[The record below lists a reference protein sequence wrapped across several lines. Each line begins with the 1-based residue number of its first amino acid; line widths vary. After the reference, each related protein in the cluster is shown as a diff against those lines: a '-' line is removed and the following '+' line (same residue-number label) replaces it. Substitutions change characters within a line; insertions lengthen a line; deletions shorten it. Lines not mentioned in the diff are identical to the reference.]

1 MQERDRRSFLR
12 FFFIFDSSLTFVN
25 DSDFVGRVL
34 WLFLQRKPE
43 KLTLDGASNDADLK
57 EDIFSRWMSLS
68 VCDVF
73 SDCAKTSLIKSGWL
87 FSKDKDEVLCLIKVS
102 CLHALAW
109 GNEFGRIAKELCLL
123 IWYVPPE
130 RSSRNSSSSDELIR
144 SSASE
149 DCRESDWVD
158 K

>member
-1 MQERDRRSFLR
+1 MQERDKRSFLR

-25 DSDFVGRVL
+25 DSDFVGLILRFVL
-34 WLFLQRKPE
+34 LWKLEKPSQ
-43 KLTLDGASNDADLK
+43 DGPSNDADWK
-57 EDIFSRWMSLS
+57 GDILRRWKSFS

-102 CLHALAW
+102 CLHARAW
-109 GNEFGRIAKELCLL
+109 GNEFGRTVKERCLL

-130 RSSRNSSSSDELIR
+130 RSSRNSSSSEELIR

-149 DCRESDWVD
+149 DCRESDWVEN
-158 K
+158 